1 MEYKNSFVLY
11 ESVFKHFERL
21 QKRDK
26 ELALEY
32 INAIMNYGLYGEA
45 PAEDSEIWDFGIDS
59 DIASIS
65 TAKKKFSKKIN
76 IPKEELQEHLNKGL
90 KQTEIA
96 SIYNCSVDTIQR
108 RIKEYQITVECADTA
123 NRTATQNQTAN
134 TAPHLNVNVNDN
146 VNENENKN
154 VKVNGNSTAINW
166 NF

>member
-76 IPKEELQEHLNKGL
+76 IPKEELQEYLNKGL

-123 NRTATQNQTAN
+123 N

>member
-32 INAIMNYGLYGEA
+32 INAIMNYGLYGEV

-90 KQTEIA
+90 KQTEMGLEL
-96 SIYNCSVDTIQR
+96 SP
-108 RIKEYQITVECADTA
+108 KL
-123 NRTATQNQTAN
+123 TQNQSFMKISYISYTKAQEALYLL
-134 TAPHLNVNVNDN
+134 TISGEGLGV
-146 VNENENKN
+146 
-154 VKVNGNSTAINW
+154 G
-166 NF
+166 

>member
-59 DIASIS
+59 DIASIN

-76 IPKEELQEHLNKGL
+76 IPKEELQEQCVSPMQLLHNRSH
-90 KQTEIA
+90 T
-96 SIYNCSVDTIQR
+96 SY
-108 RIKEYQITVECADTA
+108 YQVGPAF
-123 NRTATQNQTAN
+123 
-134 TAPHLNVNVNDN
+134 P
-146 VNENENKN
+146 
-154 VKVNGNSTAINW
+154 
-166 NF
+166 